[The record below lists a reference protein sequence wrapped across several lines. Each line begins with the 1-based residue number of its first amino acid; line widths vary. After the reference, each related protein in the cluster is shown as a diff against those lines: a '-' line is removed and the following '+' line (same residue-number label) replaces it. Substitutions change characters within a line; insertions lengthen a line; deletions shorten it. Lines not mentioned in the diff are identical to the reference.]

1 MSYTNKYSVRQQ
13 QQQQQ
18 RQTNTMNDFKCKH
31 SANSQKPQE
40 ICQIQMQ
47 NINF

>member
-31 SANSQKPQE
+31 SASQKPQE